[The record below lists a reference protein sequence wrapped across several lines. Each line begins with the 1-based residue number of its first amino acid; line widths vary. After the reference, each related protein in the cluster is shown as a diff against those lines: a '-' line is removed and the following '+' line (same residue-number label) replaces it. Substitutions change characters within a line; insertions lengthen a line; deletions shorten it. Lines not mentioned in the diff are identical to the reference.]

1 MATGDLLKATK
12 AKVGG
17 AIAAVAG
24 LLLPGV
30 TYLLT
35 VDADGITAGE
45 WRRAALLAIAAAAGL
60 GASVGGAVYAVE
72 NKAKADSRD
81 YGDPYDDHPYDDDPP
96 LAAA

>member
-1 MATGDLLKATK
+1 MATGDALKATK
-12 AKVGG
+12 AKV
-17 AIAAVAG
+17 AAGIGFVAG

-60 GASVGGAVYAVE
+60 AAGSGGAVYAVE
-72 NKAKADSRD
+72 NKPKQPRYVAPGNSPLDD
-81 YGDPYDDHPYDDDPP
+81 GGPPY
-96 LAAA
+96 AAA